1 MLPFK
6 VSFKTGL
13 PVYEQV
19 LYAVRKALVRGQ
31 LAPGDAF
38 PSVRALSQE
47 LKINPNTAFKIVGV
61 LKTEG
66 ILEVQPGIG
75 TMVSACYEPPDKER
89 LALLQD
95 TLESLAVNAK
105 QLGLKRADVINAF
118 TEHWKNL

>member
-75 TMVSACYEPPDKER
+75 TVVSATCEPPDKER
-89 LALLQD
+89 LALL
-95 TLESLAVNAK
+95 
-105 QLGLKRADVINAF
+105 
-118 TEHWKNL
+118 

>member
-6 VSFKTGL
+6 VTFKTGT

-19 LYAVRKALVRGQ
+19 LYAVRKALVTGQ

-61 LKTEG
+61 LKQEG
-66 ILEVQPGIG
+66 ILEVIPGIG
-75 TMVSACYEPPDKER
+75 TIVSANYQPPNKDR
-89 LALLQD
+89 LAFLED
-95 TLESLAVNAK
+95 TLESLAVKAK
-105 QLGLKRADVINAF
+105 QLGLSRDEVVEAF
-118 TEHWKNL
+118 NTHWKNL